1 MKDLQKFVSTD
12 GTYLVWLPQ
21 LLEKNDSVY
30 SIKFETL
37 WKENFL
43 CTPSPL
49 EICLFQTLTPLGIS
63 MTFRGVGRD
72 IIFLEQLLHISVQH
86 ESNKTS
92 DVTRLFWLCQ
102 DGCQFWAQP
111 ANFECMKKQFLLIG
125 CEKKNS

>member
-1 MKDLQKFVSTD
+1 MERIWF
-12 GTYLVWLPQ
+12 GYLN

-49 EICLFQTLTPLGIS
+49 EICLFQTLIPLRIS
-63 MTFRGVGRD
+63 MTLHGVGRD

-86 ESNKTS
+86 KSNKTS

-102 DGCQFWAQP
+102 DGCQFWAQQG
-111 ANFECMKKQFLLIG
+111 NFDQLKKQFSFSV
-125 CEKKNS
+125 CEKKLVMFSRKV